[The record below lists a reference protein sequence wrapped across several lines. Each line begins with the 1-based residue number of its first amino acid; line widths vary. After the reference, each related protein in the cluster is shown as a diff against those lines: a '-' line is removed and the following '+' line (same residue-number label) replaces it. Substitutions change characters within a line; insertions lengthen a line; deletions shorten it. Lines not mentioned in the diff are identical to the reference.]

1 MAFLMIIKHYIQ
13 FYHQTYGHVYVL
25 EMTSIL
31 VLYRQFTMRYNPH
44 KITLST
50 GGSLMVFDK

>member
-13 FYHQTYGHVYVL
+13 FYHQTFGQVYVFEL
-25 EMTSIL
+25 TSSL

-44 KITLST
+44 KIILST
-50 GGSLMVFDK
+50 GAA